1 MIHSRRF
8 KCLMMILKNIKFI
21 IIKWKLYFLSLD
33 NNGSCVGKNYLNSHE
48 IKFNKYLMMEEFSEQ
63 YFSFA
68 LMTFEQIR
76 IIIIIMKYKLRY
88 MQ

>member
-1 MIHSRRF
+1 
-8 KCLMMILKNIKFI
+8 
-21 IIKWKLYFLSLD
+21 
-33 NNGSCVGKNYLNSHE
+33 
-48 IKFNKYLMMEEFSEQ
+48 MEEFSEQ

>member
-1 MIHSRRF
+1 
-8 KCLMMILKNIKFI
+8 
-21 IIKWKLYFLSLD
+21 
-33 NNGSCVGKNYLNSHE
+33 
-48 IKFNKYLMMEEFSEQ
+48 MEEFSEQ

-68 LMTFEQIR
+68 LMTFELIR